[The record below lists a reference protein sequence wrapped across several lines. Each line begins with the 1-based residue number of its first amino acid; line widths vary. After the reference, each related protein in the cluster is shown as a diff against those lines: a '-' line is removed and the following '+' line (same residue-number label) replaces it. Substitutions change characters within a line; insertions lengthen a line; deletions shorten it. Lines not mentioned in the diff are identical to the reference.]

1 MLPNKI
7 LTKTPHME
15 DKTKCRVIIDRIN
28 SGKIIEIELTR
39 DLCEGI
45 YAITEVV
52 GKVLG
57 EKNEGIKSAALEIL
71 NQVPKEYTGIVK
83 VPFTGEAAV
92 SILSLCLLAKE
103 MKPTGELLE
112 WLLPLTDAITSS
124 IHKERIQCKILIDN
138 VEAFVNP

>member
-1 MLPNKI
+1 MENK
-7 LTKTPHME
+7 TN
-15 DKTKCRVIIDRIN
+15 CRVMIDRIN
-28 SGKIIEIELTR
+28 SSKIIDIELTR

-57 EKNEGIKSAALEIL
+57 EKNEDIKSAALEIL
-71 NQVPKEYTGIVK
+71 NQVPKEYTGIVE

-103 MKPTGELLE
+103 MKSTGEYLE
-112 WLLPLTDAITSS
+112 WLVPLTDAITLS
-124 IHKERIQCKILIDN
+124 IQKERIQCKIIIDN
-138 VEAFVNP
+138 AEVFVNP